1 MSLTNFVD
9 GYGRSMAQI
18 MVDRR
23 SEFMAVPNLW
33 RTKNQR
39 YRLQGEICP
48 ACSNAVF
55 PPRQV
60 CPRCGSSM
68 DERHSHRNQKPVMVV
83 AYHAQPA
90 LVEAPAGDD

>member
-1 MSLTNFVD
+1 
-9 GYGRSMAQI
+9 
-18 MVDRR
+18 
-23 SEFMAVPNLW
+23 MAVPNLW

-60 CPRCGSSM
+60 CPRCGSSF
-68 DERHSHRNQKPVMVV
+68 DARQSHRVRKPAMVV
-83 AYHAQPA
+83 GYHTQPL